1 MTGRVR
7 LIRVKQAAT
16 GNQMAAI
23 QTLFDQTVNK
33 LRMNLVFEITQVQN
47 MSFLRRFSTAC

>member
-23 QTLFDQTVNK
+23 QTLLDQTVNK

>member
-33 LRMNLVFEITQVQN
+33 LRMNLIFEITQVQN